1 MDSGFRRKDGAGGRP
16 EWRRGSWSGG
26 GEAGVTGGGS
36 RNDGSGGGVDGN
48 SRAYDHREKTWV
60 PAFAGKTEGGR
71 SDGRWRC
78 RWQLA
83 GKRTPGGDV
92 GSGFRRK
99 DGRRAAGVTGGGGV
113 YGNSRAYGH
122 RGRDVDSGL
131 RRKDGGGAGTT
142 GGMPE
147 RRVGCR
153 NGGWDAGTAGG
164 MLELRVGCWNYGWDA
179 GTTGGML
186 ELRVGC
192 WNYGWDAGTT
202 GGMLELRVGC
212 WCDGEDAGMT
222 GGCRKDVAHLVRGGQ
237 LVLSRSSSLHETPG

>member
-48 SRAYDHREKTWV
+48 SRAYDHREETWV

-142 GGMPE
+142 GGM
-147 RRVGCR
+147 
-153 NGGWDAGTAGG
+153 
-164 MLELRVGCWNYGWDA
+164 LELRGGCWNYGGDA

-186 ELRVGC
+186 ELRGGC
-192 WNYGWDAGTT
+192 WNYGGDAGTT
-202 GGMLELRVGC
+202 GGMLELRGGC

-222 GGCRKDVAHLVRGGQ
+222 GGCRSGGEGAGKT
-237 LVLSRSSSLHETPG
+237 LPTS